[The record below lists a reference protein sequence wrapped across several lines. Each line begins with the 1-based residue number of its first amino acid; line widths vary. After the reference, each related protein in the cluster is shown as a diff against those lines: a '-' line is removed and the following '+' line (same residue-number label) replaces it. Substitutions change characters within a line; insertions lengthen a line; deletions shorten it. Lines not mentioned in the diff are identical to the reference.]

1 MLYNPNVTVK
11 SDSEIETVVAA
22 AINTHATD
30 TINDF
35 NSKLR
40 VSKLSAAIDAA
51 DASILNSE
59 NSILLQK
66 KFTPTLNAKGNH
78 TLDFVNEIY
87 REIPDSSSVFA
98 DGSAPVS
105 STTFTFSGLTGCS
118 LRDNGD
124 GKLQVVQ
131 QESSVLNI
139 VNNNIGTVDYTN
151 GVVTISNFLVSSFT
165 GDAITVSINPVS
177 KTLKSNKNII
187 LSYNKT
193 PSITIEQ
200 ERI

>member
-1 MLYNPNVTVK
+1 MLYNPNITVK

-151 GVVTISNFLVSSFT
+151 AVAVSYT
-165 GDAITVSINPVS
+165 HL
-177 KTLKSNKNII
+177 TLPT
-187 LSYNKT
+187 T
-193 PSITIEQ
+193 PYV
-200 ERI
+200 